1 MKYTT
6 TIAVDLAKSVFEIA
20 VSDIPGNVLERHR
33 LSRVRFQEFF
43 AQQRPATVVFE
54 ACSSAHH
61 WARSLDRLGHSVVL
75 LPPHAVRPYIVRNKT
90 DRTDAKGILEAFRNK
105 AIQPVPVKSPDQH
118 TLAALHRYRSAY
130 IGNRTARINT
140 TRGILRELGCTIPLG
155 AHRVVPA
162 IHSLVTDHNNDI
174 PEALKPT
181 LIDAANEITDLQSR
195 ARGIER
201 QLNTIARAS
210 DIAKRLR
217 SVPGVGPLTAT
228 ALLAFVGDVHR
239 FPTAR
244 HFASYL
250 GLTPRENSSGSRRRL
265 GRISKR
271 GDAYLRTLLIHGAR
285 SVICHAHNADEL
297 DRLRTWALRVEQLR
311 GHNKAAVALANKL
324 ARIVWAVW
332 RNDKT
337 FTAADAEN

>member
-1 MKYTT
+1 MKYAT
-6 TIAVDLAKSVFEIA
+6 TIAVDLAKSIFEIA
-20 VSDIPGNVLERHR
+20 VSDVPGHVLERHR
-33 LSRVRFQEFF
+33 LSRTRFHEFF
-43 AQQRPATVVFE
+43 AQHRPATVVFE

-105 AIQPVPVKSPDQH
+105 AIQPVPIKSPDQH
-118 TLAALHRYRSAY
+118 TLAALHRFRSAY

-155 AHRVVPA
+155 ANHVVPA
-162 IHSLVTDHNNDI
+162 IHELLSDNNDI
-174 PEALKPT
+174 PDALKPT
-181 LIDAANEITDLQSR
+181 LIDAANEITDLQDR
-195 ARGIER
+195 ARGIEG
-201 QLNTIARAS
+201 QLNTIAKSS
-210 DIAKRLR
+210 DIVKRLR
-217 SVPGVGPLTAT
+217 TIPGVGPLTAT
-228 ALLAFVGDVHR
+228 ALLAFVGDMQR
-239 FPTAR
+239 FPTSR

-271 GDAYLRTLLIHGAR
+271 GDAYLRTLLVHGAR
-285 SVICHAHNADEL
+285 SVLCHAHNAKEL

-311 GHNKAAVALANKL
+311 GHNKATVALANKL

-332 RNDKT
+332 KNDEP
-337 FTAADAEN
+337 FTSADAEH